1 MFLEEARYPALL
13 LPRKSSLTA
22 IPSPGWRVRMVVMV
36 LVVEKSAWLAEED
49 WPVMTGS
56 PPAPRSTRRET
67 LRAVV
72 SYEKSDILLTLS
84 GFPENTTG
92 R

>member
-13 LPRKSSLTA
+13 LPRKSNLTA

-49 WPVMTGS
+49 
-56 PPAPRSTRRET
+56 
-67 LRAVV
+67 
-72 SYEKSDILLTLS
+72 
-84 GFPENTTG
+84 
-92 R
+92 